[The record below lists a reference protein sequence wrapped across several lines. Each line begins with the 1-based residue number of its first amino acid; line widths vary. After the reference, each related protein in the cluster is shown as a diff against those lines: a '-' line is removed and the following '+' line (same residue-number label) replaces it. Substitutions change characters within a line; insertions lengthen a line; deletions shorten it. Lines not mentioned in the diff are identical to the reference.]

1 MFMSSLSGNITMLSN
16 LSPGEWS
23 VSLEGDLL
31 ERLGNQKEMVDQ
43 RVVCVKNAKKK
54 TRAEKKMQGRKG

>member
-1 MFMSSLSGNITMLSN
+1 MLSN